1 MSASNACRPI
11 SKPLAFA
18 LLLLA
23 AACAAPRHTSTPSP
37 HYKVGNP
44 YQVGGRWYYP
54 KHDPDYEAV
63 GVASWY
69 GRDFHGRPTANG
81 EIYDMN
87 RMSAAHTTLPLPSIV
102 EVTNLENGRK
112 IKVRV
117 NDRGPFARG
126 RVIDMSRAAARRLGF
141 EQNGLARVRV
151 RYVAPAVLAGR
162 APQPGEQPI
171 IVAAAALVDGESNAA
186 EDEHTTAVMTAMA
199 DTPAPTPTLKPAPA
213 YGDAMISAGASP
225 AEPGLKSAAIETVEV
240 ATADIDPSEPA
251 LMEASV
257 TAISEPAG
265 ESIIDLSKAPASALE
280 TLFVIRVATLSGLDN
295 IEALKGELANAG
307 PLRVTRM
314 ENEAGAV
321 FYRIN
326 MGPYPTPESAAAP
339 LEAVRAAGYG
349 DASIVTLTP

>member
-1 MSASNACRPI
+1 MSARYASRSI
-11 SKPLAFA
+11 SKPLAFV
-18 LLLLA
+18 LLILA
-23 AACAAPRHTSTPSP
+23 AACASPRHTSAPSP

-44 YQVGGRWYYP
+44 YQVSGRWYYP

-87 RMSAAHTTLPLPSIV
+87 RMSAAHKTLPLPSIV

-162 APQPGEQPI
+162 APQPGEQPVI
-171 IVAAAALVDGESNAA
+171 IAAAALVEGESDAA
-186 EDEHTTAVMTAMA
+186 PDEDTTAVMTAMA
-199 DTPAPTPTLKPAPA
+199 DTPAPTPTPALKPMPMVSDDIVTAE
-213 YGDAMISAGASP
+213 ISP
-225 AEPGLKSAAIETVEV
+225 AQPDLIEV
-240 ATADIDPSEPA
+240 SETFLSKP
-251 LMEASV
+251 EDQ
-257 TAISEPAG
+257 P
-265 ESIIDLSKAPASALE
+265 IIDLARAPASALE
-280 TLFVIRVATLSGLDN
+280 ALFVIRVATLSGLEN
-295 IEALKGELANAG
+295 IESLKAELEDTG
-307 PLRVTRM
+307 PLRVTRI
-314 ENEAGAV
+314 ENEASAV

-326 MGPYPTPESAAAP
+326 MGPYPTAESAAEP
-339 LEAVRAAGYG
+339 LEAVHAAGYG
-349 DASIVTLTP
+349 DASIVKLTP

>member
-1 MSASNACRPI
+1 MSANKAFRPI

-23 AACAAPRHTSTPSP
+23 AACASPRHTSAPSP

-69 GRDFHGRPTANG
+69 GREFHGRPTANG
-81 EIYDMN
+81 EIFDMN
-87 RMSAAHTTLPLPSIV
+87 RMSAAHKTLPLPSIV

-112 IKVRV
+112 INVRV

-171 IVAAAALVDGESNAA
+171 VVAAAALIDGESNVADD
-186 EDEHTTAVMTAMA
+186 EDTAAVMTAMA
-199 DTPAPTPTLKPAPA
+199 GTPAPTPTLKSARV
-213 YGDAMISAGASP
+213 ISEKIVIAEASP
-225 AEPGLKSAAIETVEV
+225 AQ
-240 ATADIDPSEPA
+240 PA
-251 LMEASV
+251 LVEILEIPLPEPEAQ
-257 TAISEPAG
+257 P
-265 ESIIDLSKAPASALE
+265 IIDLTKAPESAVEALY
-280 TLFVIRVATLSGLDN
+280 VIRVATLSSLDN
-295 IEALKGELANAG
+295 IETLKGALSETG
-307 PLRVTRM
+307 PLRVTRI
-314 ENEAGAV
+314 ENENGAI

-326 MGPYPTPESAAAP
+326 MGPYPSAEKAAAP

-349 DASIVTLTP
+349 DASIVHLTP